1 MLGWSRCRYLYCEDG
16 GNGRNFVTVYVR
28 SWMGF
33 FSGPEPLNRERK
45 CAENHNKWH
54 NNFFLNCNQHFA
66 NFKII
71 TVSWCCLT
79 KLLLYIFVQKYIQ
92 LLALEMASPGNQHC
106 ANCIGTLSF
115 PISSHVYK
123 WIRHRFE
130 KVCQQTSVSPTWRR
144 QFRYR
149 ILKSTYSFEASA
161 PCDYSSRNKFS

>member
-1 MLGWSRCRYLYCEDG
+1 MDVIASASMYDLEWGFSQGPNPLI
-16 GNGRNFVTVYVR
+16 GNESVPKIIINDTII
-28 SWMGF
+28 
-33 FSGPEPLNRERK
+33 
-45 CAENHNKWH
+45 
-54 NNFFLNCNQHFA
+54 FLNCNQHFA

-92 LLALEMASPGNQHC
+92 LLALEIASPGNQHC

-130 KVCQQTSVSPTWRR
+130 KVCQQTSVSPIWRR

-149 ILKSTYSFEASA
+149 ILKSTYSFEASP